1 MREIERSDAPK
12 GDTER
17 LTKKLRSIIIGVCS
31 GLTAFFAAVG
41 VVGAF
46 VFIVKKAGVLLNII
60 K

>member
-1 MREIERSDAPK
+1 M
-12 GDTER
+12 
-17 LTKKLRSIIIGVCS
+17 TKKLKSIIIGVSS

-46 VFIVKKAGVLLNII
+46 VKKEKKAGVLLNII

>member
-1 MREIERSDAPK
+1 M
-12 GDTER
+12 
-17 LTKKLRSIIIGVCS
+17 TKKLKSIIIGVCS

-41 VVGAF
+41 VIGAF